1 MKAEKEFVDELALKF
16 SKYFEV
22 QKEVVSKCK
31 NNRIDLLLT
40 IDGKYHFGIEC
51 KKPDKKRGEEI
62 GRYVL
67 QAIRYTTAEWEYRPS
82 EFVKALIFICPP
94 LSFNY
99 FCLSNETKIIDGITH
114 HIDRHDK
121 LHDHHSF
128 NGFLGVFNIGEVRKK
143 PLGYQ
148 FALNNKPIFE
158 HKIYPHNG
166 RDLTH
171 VHEVNY
177 NFYMNKLCNQ

>member
-1 MKAEKEFVDELALKF
+1 MKTEKEFVNRLALKF

-22 QKEVVSKCK
+22 QREVVSKCK
-31 NNRIDLLLT
+31 KNRIDLLLT
-40 IDGKYHFGIEC
+40 IDGKYHFAIEC

-62 GRYVL
+62 GKYIK
-67 QAIRYTTAEWEYRPS
+67 QAERYTVSWWEYKPGIYVRAI
-82 EFVKALIFICPP
+82 VLICPP

-99 FCLSNETKIIDGITH
+99 FCLSNKTTTIDGIVH
-114 HIDRHDK
+114 HIDRHDE

-128 NGFLGVFNIGEVRKK
+128 NGLLGVFNIGEVRKK

-148 FALNNKPIFE
+148 FSINNKPVFE

-166 RDLTH
+166 RDYSK

-177 NFYMNKLCNQ
+177 NFMMERLCNQ